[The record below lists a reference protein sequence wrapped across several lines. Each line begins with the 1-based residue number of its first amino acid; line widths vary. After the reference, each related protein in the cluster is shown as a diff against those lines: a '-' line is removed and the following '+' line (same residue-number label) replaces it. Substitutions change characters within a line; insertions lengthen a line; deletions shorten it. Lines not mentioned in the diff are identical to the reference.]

1 MAERINA
8 ECSICGRGYHLCLAC
23 KDKMALS
30 PWKLHTD
37 TSEHYKI
44 YQILRGVTI
53 GVYSNDEAKAKL
65 QMVDLS
71 DIDSFKDNIKNRINN
86 ILKEDVID
94 DSVSVES
101 VKTELV
107 NTGYSRKKRSKKK
120 NQGTE

>member
-8 ECSICGRGYHLCLAC
+8 ECSICGKGYHMCLAC

-53 GVYSNDEAKAKL
+53 GVYSNEEAKAKL
-65 QMVDLS
+65 QTVDLS
-71 DIDSFKDNIKNRINN
+71 DIDSFKDNIKSRIND
-86 ILKEDVID
+86 IIKEDV
-94 DSVSVES
+94 VEPIS
-101 VKTELV
+101 ENIVDTV
-107 NTGYSRKKRSKKK
+107 NIKISRKRKQREKSC
-120 NQGTE
+120 QGTE

>member
-8 ECSICGRGYHLCLAC
+8 ECSICGKGYYMCLAC

-53 GVYSNDEAKAKL
+53 GVYSNEEAKAKL
-65 QMVDLS
+65 QTVDLS
-71 DIDSFKDNIKNRINN
+71 DIDSFKDNIKSRIND
-86 ILKEDVID
+86 IIKEDV
-94 DSVSVES
+94 VEPIS
-101 VKTELV
+101 ENIVDTV
-107 NTGYSRKKRSKKK
+107 NIKISRKKKQREKSC
-120 NQGTE
+120 QGTE